1 MMYLIT
7 GSQNIGF
14 FLQDIGVMW
23 FTFLP
28 DVASEIFKSMQLK
41 KAGHE
46 VTLILRLK
54 VFFFK
59 KKEKYDKI

>member
-54 VFFFK
+54 VFF
-59 KKEKYDKI
+59 